1 MYLVETICLRYSR
14 VQMKH
19 FPGYVLTV
27 NRVLQIWLAARAV
40 NLLMFYAAEHS
51 SLHTEARLLV
61 EHLCDTTHNRRITG
75 ALVDCAQART
85 LVNTKSFVVTYAI
98 EKTLRAMML
107 DCWLN
112 ATHGLS
118 SLVQL
123 LGLVTTLMF
132 TSAICLQNM
141 YLGAQRIRY
150 ARTAYGE
157 SFLETVGVARRITP
171 GAIRATARK
180 FSFDDSPAEDGGLAS
195 REKFE

>member
-1 MYLVETICLRYSR
+1 
-14 VQMKH
+14 MKH
-19 FPGYVLTV
+19 FPVYLLTL
-27 NRVLQIWLAARAV
+27 NRVLQLWLAVRAI
-40 NLLMFYAAEHS
+40 NLLIFYAAEHS

-61 EHLCDTTHNRRITG
+61 EHLCDTAHNRRITG

-98 EKTLRAMML
+98 EKTVRTIML

-123 LGLVTTLMF
+123 LGLMATLIF
-132 TSAICLQNM
+132 TSAICMQNM

-150 ARTAYGE
+150 AKTAYGE
-157 SFLETVGVARRITP
+157 SFLETVGISRRITP
-171 GAIRATARK
+171 AALRSTARQ
-180 FSFDDSPAEDGGLAS
+180 FDFGGELDQPPV